1 MGWLF
6 TEGQTK
12 EELVRRV
19 TREWGND
26 SEDSYGNKIHI
37 SGKCLEQ
44 ALRGNHL
51 WTVWE
56 IAETPIQDS
65 KAENKTGRYIALHL
79 IKKEKGYGYGYKDM
93 DESCGPYAYDCPLK
107 FLDMVPVPDSKHAAG
122 WREKVR
128 AYHQEKAGRAKKRAK
143 IGVGSQLVLVDGL
156 SVNGAALKELTVV
169 FAAPR
174 QIVGVTSTG
183 MRVKIAPRYIQE
195 IK

>member
-6 TEGQTK
+6 TQGQTK
-12 EELVRRV
+12 EELVQRV

-26 SEDSYGNKIHI
+26 SEDKEGNKIHI
-37 SGKCLEQ
+37 SGKCIEQ

-56 IAETPIQDS
+56 IVQTPLQDS
-65 KAENKTGRYIALHL
+65 KAANKTDRVIALHL
-79 IKKEKGYGYGYKDM
+79 IEKEKGYGYGYKDM

-128 AYHQEKAGRAKKRAK
+128 AYHQEKTGKAKKRAK
-143 IGVGSQLVLVDGL
+143 ISIGSHLVLVDGL
-156 SVNGAALKELTVV
+156 RLNDSPLKEVTVV
-169 FAAPR
+169 FTAPR
-174 QIVGVTSTG
+174 QIVGVTSDG
-183 MRVKIAPRYIQE
+183 IRVKIAPRYIQE